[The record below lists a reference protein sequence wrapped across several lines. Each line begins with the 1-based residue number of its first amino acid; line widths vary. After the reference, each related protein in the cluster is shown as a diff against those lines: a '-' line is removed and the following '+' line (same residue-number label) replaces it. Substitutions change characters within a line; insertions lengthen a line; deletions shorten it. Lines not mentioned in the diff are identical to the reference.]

1 VSIAAHGGGW
11 MRSRNPKSIKE
22 MEMRKILFA
31 AMLAVPLG
39 AMSVAAF
46 AQSAPPAASPTAP
59 PAAQQQRNLTE
70 TEILQGL
77 KAEGYTDIKTLKASG
92 DEYQLQAKKDGKPV
106 VLMVDA
112 RTGRYKEANS

>member
-1 VSIAAHGGGW
+1 
-11 MRSRNPKSIKE
+11 
-22 MEMRKILFA
+22 MRKILFA

-46 AQSAPPAASPTAP
+46 AQSTPPAASPTAP
-59 PAAQQQRNLTE
+59 PAQQRNLTE
-70 TEILQGL
+70 TEIHQGL
-77 KAEGYTDIKTLKASG
+77 KAEGYTDIKTLKTQG

-112 RTGRYKEANS
+112 RTGRYKEASS

>member
-1 VSIAAHGGGW
+1 
-11 MRSRNPKSIKE
+11 
-22 MEMRKILFA
+22 MRKILFA

-46 AQSAPPAASPTAP
+46 AQSTPPAASPA
-59 PAAQQQRNLTE
+59 QQRNLTE
-70 TEILQGL
+70 TEIHQGL
-77 KAEGYTDIKTLKASG
+77 KAEGYTDIKTLKTQG

-112 RTGRYKEANS
+112 RTGRYKEASS